1 MEGLEDTY
9 GLPMDDG
16 DNYDDSEDDGVE
28 EDHSFEEYGKNFV
41 VSPSGT
47 YKLILT
53 ADTMFDYRSTLVYLP
68 TGEIWYEFDDYDMW
82 ASKFVTFEGDDW
94 LIIEHRHGSYFWN
107 PASDEE
113 IPIKYVLCN
122 TYDENYFNSYV
133 GEIFSDLTPSPD
145 GKTIFAEC
153 EQTGGYFITVFDST
167 NIREGLKELKIA
179 GTDYNF
185 STHLGKVSVRW
196 IGDMLNLSESTI
208 WHDGFGKPIDK
219 ITISEFEQKYS
230 VDLKEWNVTKLDL
243 ECNNRRKWYKLCCL
257 GPNLVDKNENVI
269 YYDWDDWLSRSTD
282 VRRILLF
289 SIKLKRNPDD
299 PNVMDCVEESVTR
312 EYLSVYSH

>member
-1 MEGLEDTY
+1 MDHNEVTVLEQEVPYIEDY
-9 GLPMDDG
+9 G
-16 DNYDDSEDDGVE
+16 E
-28 EDHSFEEYGKNFV
+28 KFV

-53 ADTMFDYRSTLVYLP
+53 ADTMNDYRSTLVHLP
-68 TGEIWYEFDDYDMW
+68 SGEIWYEFDDYDMW

-107 PASDEE
+107 PATDEE

-196 IGDMLNLSESTI
+196 IGDVLDLSETAL
-208 WHDGFGKPIDK
+208 WHDGFDKPIDK

-243 ECNNRRKWYKLCCL
+243 ERDERSKWYKLCCI
-257 GPNLVDKNENVI
+257 GPNLVDKNEDVL
-269 YYDWDDWLSRSTD
+269 YDWDDWLSRSTD
-282 VRRILLF
+282 VRKIRLF
-289 SIKLKRNPDD
+289 SIKLKRDQND
-299 PNVMDCVEESVTR
+299 PNMMDCFEESITP
-312 EYLSVYSH
+312 EYIAIYSQ